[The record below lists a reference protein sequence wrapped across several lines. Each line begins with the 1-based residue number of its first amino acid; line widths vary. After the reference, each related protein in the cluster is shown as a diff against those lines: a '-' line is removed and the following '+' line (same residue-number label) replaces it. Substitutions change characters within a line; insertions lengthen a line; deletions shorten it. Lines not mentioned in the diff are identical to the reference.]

1 MNKQVSK
8 VSTLASR
15 FFGDV
20 AGDVAGIKRL
30 KQYFIVAL
38 CLGLNGCEILLDE
51 ALDCINN
58 DEPKFDQATLPDAI
72 LNQEY
77 SASLTASIRNNP
89 FDELYHYAFDYIGA
103 LPTGIS
109 TRHQR
114 GSEILHFEGTP
125 TRLGVYDFELRV
137 IAYDNYY
144 YFDFDQAN
152 DYYDDG
158 DSLCR
163 RRHNQR
169 FQIRVIEAPET

>member
-1 MNKQVSK
+1 MNRQACK
-8 VSTLASR
+8 ASAIASWVKGQKCLQPLIMLVLC
-15 FFGDV
+15 F
-20 AGDVAGIKRL
+20 
-30 KQYFIVAL
+30 AL
-38 CLGLNGCEILLDE
+38 SGCDILLDE

-103 LPTGIS
+103 LPSGID

-137 IAYDNYY
+137 IAYDTY
-144 YFDFDQAN
+144 YFFDYDQAN
-152 DYYDDG
+152 RHYDDG

-169 FQIRVIEAPET
+169 FQIRVVEAPAT